1 MNTNVI
7 KKILSVA
14 FIAIAVVLLL
24 TSFFRSDKRAILGKW
39 EHQEDGSNSIFVLEF
54 SKDNICTGYT
64 ITEDGSSDGDSYN
77 YKIVGSN
84 IVLED
89 HWQSEVIPY
98 ELSVNKLTFDGL
110 TFTKASG
117 INIPFGRYIV
127 VALLLALAWIVNTPS
142 LNKMEFKV
150 KDFKDKR
157 TKKSYVTEK
166 IPVIEP
172 DKKPEIILE
181 PEPWS
186 APEPAPAPEP
196 ALGFDFDPEPV
207 PTPVPAPAPMPEPAS
222 ELDLEFDIDPK
233 PSEGIKGEKTSR
245 IITTMNPEAKGSS
258 APVGKTASTSP
269 ASRDSRFKPAGDL

>member
-24 TSFFRSDKRAILGKW
+24 TSFFRSDKSALLGKW
-39 EHQEDGSNSIFVLEF
+39 VCEFKVFEFYKDNTCAYYWTYEDGDAYNE
-54 SKDNICTGYT
+54 
-64 ITEDGSSDGDSYN
+64 ESYR
-77 YKIVGSN
+77 YKITGSN
-84 IVLED
+84 IVFENS
-89 HWQSEVIPY
+89 WQSEVCPY
-98 ELSVNKLTFDGL
+98 ELSKDKRVLDLDGEL
-110 TFTKASG
+110 FTKASG

-150 KDFKDKR
+150 KDFKDKI

-172 DKKPEIILE
+172 DKEPEIILE

-186 APEPAPAPEP
+186 APEPEPAPEP
-196 ALGFDFDPEPV
+196 ALDFGFDPEPI

-222 ELDLEFDIDPK
+222 ELDLEFDIEPK
-233 PSEGIKGEKTSR
+233 PSEETKVGKTSR